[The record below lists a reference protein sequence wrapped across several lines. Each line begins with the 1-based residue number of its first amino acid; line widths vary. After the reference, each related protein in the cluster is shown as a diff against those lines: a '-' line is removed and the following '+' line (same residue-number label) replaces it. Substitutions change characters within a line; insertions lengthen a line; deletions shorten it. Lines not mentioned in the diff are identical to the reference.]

1 MDSHRLGIM
10 RIGISLVKAEI
21 DTLGVVIARSSSE
34 KDKLLELMKS
44 HNLSG
49 ETDARKWDV
58 IKGGFEYEEKVVA
71 DALEKQKRLGLLEKS
86 LYIRENAFK
95 GYKRSVDY

>member
-1 MDSHRLGIM
+1 M

-44 HNLSG
+44 YNLSG

-71 DALEKQKRLGLLEKS
+71 DALEKQKRLHNGLLEKS